1 MNQTLKTHVLRATTL
16 AALCAANTFAIP
28 NPIDGGTT
36 YTNATDAT
44 VKGTLQ
50 VGFFDP
56 NNTLIVANGSKLK
69 AEELVVGFNKDTTN
83 NLVSVTSGSWLVV
96 GDAST
101 NGLAPTGGIVVG
113 GADGEE
119 AILVDNASKLEGD
132 YLYFGLS
139 ANDSAIITLA
149 GEDSELNIAQ
159 DAYVG
164 YIGSSNTVEV
174 GSGAAMN
181 VGGLLTVGS
190 AAGSNNY
197 VNVSGDLF
205 VNTTND
211 IQVLGDDNGI
221 NVESGGTLQV
231 GGDVDTSTIDDL
243 GIDLQ
248 SNSNLELGG
257 ELTLGKNKIDG
268 NLNIILND
276 DLSTE
281 TAIWQS
287 DALTAVGKTS
297 SYNSLTFTNGATGI
311 ASNYFLLG
319 QNSGANYNE
328 LNVGGTGS
336 TFTATTHL
344 SVGGYGKYNEL
355 NIGSA
360 GSVDVQ
366 GTLYV
371 GYNESATGN
380 AVNVGS
386 NGTLNVEGTV
396 LVGANGGSNEFNIDH
411 GQVTANGDF
420 VVGRTSANNTYT
432 QTGGTN
438 TVAGEFI
445 IGKTESASGTTG
457 TVNST
462 DTPNTSGNLAMVEDD
477 ALLDLQSLTVGLE
490 GSGSILAIRDGA
502 TVNVDGDAVIGE
514 SVGDNYIYLQRD
526 SNTQFNVAGDLV
538 VGKEGGSNRFAI
550 YGGTATIDG
559 NLYLGASTNQHEV
572 KNFIHLETSNA
583 VLNVANALYIGASNS
598 LNTLDL
604 ADGATATAQDLFVGA
619 YEGVSNNVV
628 TVSGEDSL
636 LTVSNKL
643 TIGSTSGSD
652 NAVYV
657 NDGGTLAVE
666 QSNIVIAG
674 TNNTLTIESGGILK
688 TASWD
693 FSAMTNS
700 MTNIVLSADSTLHL
714 LGVLSGTNAVDGEFN
729 VILDGTDASWE
740 GENLYVGRE
749 TDNNSLTLTNGAQ
762 AVASKKLYIG
772 YESSDNTVTV
782 GGAGSLLDV
791 GTDLYIGTMDE
802 DSTHN
807 TLEALAGASVLVGND
822 MYLYRGAVLKIDSIS
837 QVSVEG
843 DYMQDGYSTLYVGV
857 SSNQADNINLV
868 VEGTVAFSNSIDQAS
883 YPVIAVYDDGVGE
896 SNVVSIVKA
905 DSITADGE
913 ALTSG
918 TIGAYVQ
925 TNLLLGFST
934 TVSNANGYSYIVLD
948 DFITRTIADAGDLEG
963 ELRQIAD
970 EINAMDIAGNANAS
984 NMVDIISG
992 MSSASEISEA
1002 FDAYYGQ
1009 KQSSVP
1015 AHNVINMGLQSV
1027 SEQLTV
1033 RADNT
1038 RARRGAASA
1047 DVSANT
1053 PAGASGPHQAE
1064 QELQGWI
1071 SAYGTWGEKDSA
1083 GGFGGYDVD
1092 IGGFMVG
1099 ADMAVAENILFGLA
1113 GGRGTGT
1120 ADKGDGAETDT
1131 KTIYAAA
1138 YASMGT
1144 QDWFADGGIIF
1155 GASDIDTTYG
1165 TTFDTTAD
1173 YSARNLAFYL
1183 GGGKE
1188 MTGKYLI
1195 YTPQISFLGNYYK
1208 QDGFTEEASNAVE
1221 RDVEGFDTFYLQSSL
1236 GCSMGMYMG
1245 LGNITFKPEI
1255 RAHWL
1260 HEWLD
1265 GRKNLHYTLVGGNG
1279 EDYLLNLQAPEE
1291 DILKLGVGAAAKLG
1305 EYLEVR
1311 ADLDTRMGKDYSD
1324 YTLLGSL
1331 RYQF

>member
-1 MNQTLKTHVLRATTL
+1 MKQTLKTHVLRATML
-16 AALCAANTFAIP
+16 AALCTTRAFAIP

-36 YTNATDAT
+36 YTNSIDTS
-44 VKGTLQ
+44 VNGTLQ

-56 NNTLIVANGSKLK
+56 NNTLIVANGSTLA
-69 AEELVVGFNKDTTN
+69 AEELVIGFNKDTTN
-83 NLVSVTSGSWLVV
+83 NLVSVAGASWLVI
-96 GDAST
+96 GDANT
-101 NGLAPTGGIVVG
+101 NGLASTGGIVVG

-119 AILVDNASKLEGD
+119 AVLIDNASKLEGD
-132 YLYFGLS
+132 YLHFGLS
-139 ANDSAIITLA
+139 TNDSANISLS
-149 GEDSELNIAQ
+149 GEGSELNIAK

-164 YIGSSNTVEV
+164 YIGSSNTVDI

-190 AAGSNNY
+190 ASGSNNAI
-197 VNVSGDLF
+197 NVSGSLF
-205 VNTTND
+205 VNATND
-211 IQVLGDDNGI
+211 ILVLGDDNEI

-231 GGDVDTSTIDDL
+231 GGDVDTGTIEDL
-243 GIDLQ
+243 GIDMQ

-268 NLNIILND
+268 SLNIILNN

-281 TAIWQS
+281 TATWQS
-287 DALTAVGKTS
+287 DSLTAVGKTS
-297 SYNSLTFTNGATGI
+297 SNNSLTFTNGATGT
-311 ASNYFLLG
+311 ANNYFLLG
-319 QNSGANYNE
+319 QNAGSNYNE

-336 TFTATTHL
+336 TFTATSHV
-344 SVGGYGKYNEL
+344 SVGGYGKYNKL
-355 NIGSA
+355 NIGSD
-360 GSVDVQ
+360 GLVDVQ

-371 GYNESATGN
+371 GYNESATKN
-380 AVNVGS
+380 SVNVGS
-386 NGTLNVEGTV
+386 NGTLNVEGSV

-411 GQVTANGDF
+411 GTVTANSDF
-420 VVGRTSANNTYT
+420 VVGRSSANNTYT

-457 TVNST
+457 SVNST
-462 DTPNTSGNLAMVEDD
+462 DTPSTSGNLALVEGD

-490 GSGSILAIRDGA
+490 GSGSILTIRDGG
-502 TVNVDGDAVIGE
+502 TVDVDGDVVIGE

-526 SNTQFNVAGDLV
+526 SNTQFNVSGDLV

-583 VLNVANALYIGASNS
+583 VLHVANALYIGASNS
-598 LNTLDL
+598 VNTLDL
-604 ADGATATAQDLFVGA
+604 ADGATATAQDLYVGA

-628 TVSGEDSL
+628 TVSGDDSL
-636 LTVSNKL
+636 LSVSNTL
-643 TIGSTSGSD
+643 TIGSTSGTN

-657 NDGGTLAVE
+657 NDGGTLEVA
-666 QSNIVIAG
+666 QDNIILAG
-674 TNNTLTIESGGILK
+674 TNNTLTIESGGTLK
-688 TASWD
+688 TADWD

-714 LGVLSGTNAVDGEFN
+714 LGVMSGTNAVDGEFN

-740 GENLYVGRE
+740 GKNLYVGRY
-749 TDNNSLTLTNGAQ
+749 TDNNSLTITNGAQ
-762 AVASKKLYIG
+762 AVTSKKFYVG

-782 GGAGSLLDV
+782 GGSGSLLDV
-791 GTDLYIGTMDE
+791 GTDLYVGTMEE
-802 DSTHN
+802 DSTYN
-807 TLEALAGASVLVGND
+807 TLEVLAGASVSVGND
-822 MYLYRGAVLKIDSIS
+822 LYLYRAATLKIDSTS
-837 QVSVEG
+837 QVSVDG
-843 DYMQDGYSTLYVGV
+843 DYFQDGYSTLDIGV

-868 VEGTVAFSNSIDQAS
+868 VDGTVAFSNSTDQAT
-883 YPVIAVYDDGVGE
+883 YPVITVYDDGVGE
-896 SNVVSIVKA
+896 SNVVRIVKA

-913 ALTSG
+913 TLTTS
-918 TIGAYVQ
+918 TIGDYIQ
-925 TNLLLGFST
+925 TNLLFGFSS

-948 DFITRTIADAGDLEG
+948 NFITRTIADAGELEG

-970 EINAMDIAGNANAS
+970 EINSMDAAGNANAS

-992 MSSASEISEA
+992 MSSAAEISEA
-1002 FDAYYGQ
+1002 FDAYYDQ
-1009 KQSSVP
+1009 KKSSVP
-1015 AHNVINMGLQSV
+1015 AHNVINMGMQSV
-1027 SEQLTV
+1027 SGQLSL

-1038 RARRGAASA
+1038 RSRMGAASA
-1047 DVSANT
+1047 TVSADK
-1053 PAGASGPHQAE
+1053 PEGASGPHKAE

-1071 SAYGTWGEKDSA
+1071 SAYGTWGEKDGA
-1083 GGFGGYDVD
+1083 DGFGGYDVD

-1099 ADMAVAENILFGLA
+1099 ADMSVAENILFGLA

-1138 YASMGT
+1138 YASLGT
-1144 QDWFADGGIIF
+1144 EDWFADGSIIF
-1155 GASDIDTTYG
+1155 GASDIDSTYG

-1188 MTGKYLI
+1188 MAGKYLI
-1195 YTPQISFLGNYYK
+1195 YTPQVSFLGNYYK
-1208 QDGFTEEASNAVE
+1208 QDGYTEEASNAVE
-1221 RDVEGFDTFYLQSSL
+1221 RDVEGFDSFYLQSSL

-1291 DILKLGVGAAAKLG
+1291 DILKLGIGASAKLG